1 MSKLKQIAPWLAL
14 SVIWILLDQITKLW
28 VQARLDLGTVVEVT
42 SFFNLVHV
50 RNPGAAFSFLA
61 AQPGWQKLFLSGVAV
76 LASVIIVFLMTR
88 STQRKFAMLCM
99 AGILGGAIG
108 NLIDRSLYGS
118 VVDFL
123 DFYLGNYHW
132 PAFNVADIAISTG
145 AVGLIIDELFKG
157 KSA

>member
-28 VQARLDLGTVVEVT
+28 VQARLDIGTVVEVT

-61 AQPGWQKLFLSGVAV
+61 SQPGWQKLFLSGVAV
-76 LASVIIVFLMTR
+76 LASVVIVFLMTR

-123 DFYLGNYHW
+123 DCYWGNYHW